1 MSEPISPPAQAQGHW
16 RRRFASVSRWLHI
29 YLSMVAFAVL
39 LFFAATGVTLNHADW
54 FDQTARTTTRRGV
67 LEPAWLKA
75 PGEAEGVDKLRVVER
90 LRADQGVKGAL
101 ADFLVDEEQCQLSFR
116 GPGYT
121 GEATVRRASGDYELT
136 ETRMGLVAI
145 LNDLH
150 KGRDSGSAWSW
161 VVDLS
166 GVLLALVSLSGLV
179 LIFFIRRRRL
189 GGLAVAVLGAATCV
203 AVYLFLVP

>member
-1 MSEPISPPAQAQGHW
+1 MSEPISPPAQAPGYW
-16 RRRFASVSRWLHI
+16 RRRFATVSRWLHI

-54 FDQTARTTTRRGV
+54 FDQTARTTTRRGI

-121 GEATVRRASGDYELT
+121 GEATVRRATGDYELT

-189 GGLAVAVLGAATCV
+189 GGLAVAVLGAATCIV
-203 AVYLFLVP
+203 VYLFLVP

>member
-1 MSEPISPPAQAQGHW
+1 
-16 RRRFASVSRWLHI
+16 
-29 YLSMVAFAVL
+29 MVAFAVL

-54 FDQTARTTTRRGV
+54 FDQTARTTTRRGI

-121 GEATVRRASGDYELT
+121 GEATVRRATGDYELT

-189 GGLAVAVLGAATCV
+189 GGLAVAVLGAATCIV
-203 AVYLFLVP
+203 VYLFLVP